1 MKGMVFAAGLGT
13 RLRPLTDS
21 VPKALVALGGVP
33 MLQRVLLRMK
43 SAGIDEV
50 VVNVHHFADKVKEFL
65 ARNDNFGMRIHVSDE
80 SALLLDTGG
89 GVAAAARW
97 FAGDEPILLHNA
109 DIFTDIDFADMARV
123 HAASGADATLLVAP
137 RTTSRYL
144 LFDSAMRMHGWTDLR
159 TGAVRPAELASLAAF
174 AGGATE
180 ADSVAVKPF
189 LIKSD
194 DVTSDNCTDVLGT
207 AVAVDSLNRYA
218 FGGVHIISPAL
229 LSDLIRYAT
238 TLKQDDC
245 SASGNRIDSDNCASG
260 SGADG
265 GDCHASGSSADGD
278 NCTSGSGADGG
289 DCHAS
294 GSCADG
300 DNCTSGSSVNG
311 GNCSTSGG
319 RVADVDCVPFS
330 ITNYY
335 IDVCNRLRIFGYI
348 QPSATRWHDVGTLD
362 KLRAATASLRPSDY

>member
-1 MKGMVFAAGLGT
+1 
-13 RLRPLTDS
+13 
-21 VPKALVALGGVP
+21 
-33 MLQRVLLRMK
+33 
-43 SAGIDEV
+43 
-50 VVNVHHFADKVKEFL
+50 
-65 ARNDNFGMRIHVSDE
+65 MRIHVSDE

-97 FAGDEPILLHNA
+97 LAGDEPILLHNA

-180 ADSVAVKPF
+180 ADSGAAEDESVAAKPF

-194 DVTSDNCTDVLGT
+194 DVTSDNCTDVPET
-207 AVAVDSLNRYA
+207 AEAVDSLNRYA

-229 LSDLIRYAT
+229 LSDLIRYAA
-238 TLKQDDC
+238 TLKQGDC
-245 SASGNRIDSDNCASG
+245 SASGNRVDSDNCASG

-265 GDCHASGSSADGD
+265 GEYRTLGNFDDGDNYHASGCSVDGDNCTSGGCAADGGNCHDSGSSADGD
-278 NCTSGSGADGG
+278 NCASGGCVADGGNCHDSGSGADGG
-289 DCHAS
+289 
-294 GSCADG
+294 
-300 DNCTSGSSVNG
+300 N
-311 GNCSTSGG
+311 
-319 RVADVDCVPFS
+319 CVPFS

-348 QPSATRWHDVGTLD
+348 QPSATRWHDIGTID